1 MELNE
6 FKIKIS
12 ELRNLLFRFAKRLL
26 GNRED
31 AEDLVQ
37 EVFIKLWQKLDSL
50 DEKRNFN
57 AFAMTVTKNLCI
69 DKIRAKRGRWVELDE
84 EIYSGNNNLIRNI
97 EITDS
102 VEQAIILIDS
112 LPVKQKMIMHLR
124 DVEGFDYDEISKML
138 GFERNDIKVSLSR
151 ARKKIREQLMELYNY
166 ERIEN

>member
-12 ELRNLLFRFAKRLL
+12 EVKNLLFRFARRLL

-31 AEDLVQ
+31 AEDIIQ
-37 EVFIKLWQKLDSL
+37 EVFIKLWQRLENL
-50 DEKRNFN
+50 DEKRNFD

-69 DKIRAKRGRWVELDE
+69 DKLRARRGKFIELDE
-84 EIYSGNNNLIRNI
+84 EITFNQNNVKDFEIR
-97 EITDS
+97 DS
-102 VEQAIILIDS
+102 VEQAMILMDS

-124 DVEGFDYDEISKML
+124 DIEGLEYDEISNML
-138 GFERNDIKVSLSR
+138 GYERNDIKVTLSR
-151 ARKKIREQLMELYNY
+151 ARKRIREQLTELYNY